1 MWTLRFAAHA
11 SMKWYALKNQASTRR
26 PGSSTFAAP
35 FRNARAFRMWV
46 SNEDIRVLIT
56 RQVLKGH
63 SRHGESKECAVWI
76 PWRCRAVHRCVRSE
90 KSWEAYREE
99 RAEASRSA

>member
-26 PGSSTFAAP
+26 PGSSTLAAP
-35 FRNARAFRMWV
+35 SRNARAFRMWV

-56 RQVLKGH
+56 RQVLEGQG
-63 SRHGESKECAVWI
+63 RHGEPKECAVWI
-76 PWRCRAVHRCVRSE
+76 PLTLQSRPPLRAL
-90 KSWEAYREE
+90 REILGGLPR
-99 RAEASRSA
+99 RAGRG

>member
-26 PGSSTFAAP
+26 PGSSTLAAP
-35 FRNARAFRMWV
+35 SRNARALRMWV

-56 RQVLKGH
+56 RHVLK
-63 SRHGESKECAVWI
+63 SRDRQDDRTEWQ
-76 PWRCRAVHRCVRSE
+76 
-90 KSWEAYREE
+90 
-99 RAEASRSA
+99 SRSLRSRRTETPDFTMCRYEWNARRRTLALWVFF